1 MEVLSMIQL
10 PSAIPLG
17 VFTGQCG
24 CQAVLDDLNASWKS
38 SGCGVIFGGQ
48 DAFAEKFKAFSS
60 MIGQQITEIKDTVLR
75 SVEAVCCPNKFQ
87 EITCK
92 DDLYHVPACMFIPIL
107 TAPEVR
113 PLFEAGRL
121 DGWGIT
127 ADQLPEEDVYGR
139 LIKNGRFTSDDP
151 RIHDPDFCVSWT
163 FETGDPDLT
172 RDQLDKIET
181 SREFI
186 STFLEEQMGEGGD
199 EMDITDM
206 PNRMGKLRELRE
218 VPKKD

>member
-1 MEVLSMIQL
+1 MQVLSLITL
-10 PSAIPLG
+10 PQAIPMG
-17 VFTGQCG
+17 VYTGQAG
-24 CQAVLDDLNASWKS
+24 AQAVLEDLNASWRNC
-38 SGCGVIFGGQ
+38 GTGVIFGQ
-48 DAFAEKFKAFSS
+48 DSFGEKFKAFSS
-60 MIGQQITEIKDTVLR
+60 MIGQQITEIKNTVLR

-92 DDLYHVPACMFIPIL
+92 EDLYHIPACMFIPIL
-107 TAPEVR
+107 TAPDVR

-121 DGWGIT
+121 DGFGVT

-139 LIKNGRFTSDDP
+139 LINNGRFTSDDP
-151 RIHDPDFCVSWT
+151 KIHDPDFCISWT
-163 FETGDPDLT
+163 FKSGDPDLT
-172 RDQLDKIET
+172 RDQLDCIET

-186 STFLEEQMGEGGD
+186 STFIEEQMGEGGD

-218 VPKKD
+218 VPKKG